1 MTPGRLGTVRR
12 ISGPDAVANAIAF
25 ARYSD
30 GSFGWNV
37 VDPGHGL
44 VFANQQRPLDAA
56 AGAPLSASGK
66 YGPTIFYLHDSLQLA
81 KEPVTDWPAYVF
93 WAPIKGG
100 LTSDALPAALAGYN
114 TYTSKGL
121 PPGPLCTPTTTSI
134 DAALEPDTSDG
145 YLYFIAK
152 GDGTGTSAF
161 AKTAKEHAANVKK
174 YLKQ

>member
-1 MTPGRLGTVRR
+1 MTMASIVEREAQLDEEKALIAGVYSNRLDPKKWPTGLLQ
-12 ISGPDAVANAIAF
+12 
-25 ARYSD
+25 SD
-30 GSFGWNV
+30 
-37 VDPGHGL
+37 
-44 VFANQQRPLDAA
+44 
-56 AGAPLSASGK
+56 
-66 YGPTIFYLHDSLQLA
+66 PTIFYLHDSLELA

-121 PPGPLCTPTTTSI
+121 PPGPISTPTTASI
-134 DAALEPDTSDG
+134 DAALDPDTSDG

-174 YLKQ
+174 YLKP

>member
-1 MTPGRLGTVRR
+1 M
-12 ISGPDAVANAIAF
+12 
-25 ARYSD
+25 
-30 GSFGWNV
+30 
-37 VDPGHGL
+37 
-44 VFANQQRPLDAA
+44 
-56 AGAPLSASGK
+56 
-66 YGPTIFYLHDSLQLA
+66 
-81 KEPVTDWPAYVF
+81 TDWPAYVF